1 MLKFFSSRLEPEAL
15 ATKLKEV
22 VAEEI
27 VDPQSRTLYSGD
39 LPFIGRVSVERF
51 AIRRRSPIFWA
62 LWWLTPGRWFQPIVD
77 GTVRKSEDGTM
88 IEIVGATP
96 VWTKIFW
103 TLALLGAA
111 SSIVLLIFF
120 YYPYGIAHDP
130 ARSATN
136 LILGIVFL
144 SIVAGVFVL
153 LPLIGWLLTKN
164 DIPTIMRELE
174 NRLGLIPV
182 E

>member
-1 MLKFFSSRLEPEAL
+1 MLKFFSSRLEPEVL
-15 ATKLKEV
+15 ATKLKEI

-39 LPFIGRVSVERF
+39 LPFIGQVSVERF
-51 AIRRRSPIFWA
+51 AIRRQSPIFWA

-77 GTVRKSEDGTM
+77 GTM
-88 IEIVGATP
+88 IEIAGATP

-136 LILGIVFL
+136 LILG
-144 SIVAGVFVL
+144 
-153 LPLIGWLLTKN
+153 
-164 DIPTIMRELE
+164 
-174 NRLGLIPV
+174 
-182 E
+182 